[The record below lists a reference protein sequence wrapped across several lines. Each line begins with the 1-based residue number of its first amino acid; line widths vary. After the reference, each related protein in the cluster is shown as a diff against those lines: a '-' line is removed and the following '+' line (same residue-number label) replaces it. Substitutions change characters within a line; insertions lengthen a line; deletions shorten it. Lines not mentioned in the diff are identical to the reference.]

1 MSNIKICRNS
11 SIRVTRVRHNDSTSN
26 LIRHVKNCDGV
37 TLGAAGSLKN
47 FAHGSTY
54 TPHKLQMK
62 LALWIAHRHRP
73 FAIVEDTELLD
84 ILKDLNNKV
93 EVPSRFMVSR
103 DVREIFDISQKQV
116 AGILKVHIGLLT
128 VTCN

>member
-1 MSNIKICRNS
+1 MSNIKICRNP
-11 SIRVTRVRHNDSTSN
+11 SIRVTHVCHDDSMSN
-26 LIRHVKNCDGV
+26 LICHVKNCNGV
-37 TLGAAGSLKN
+37 TLGAVGSLKN

-54 TPHKLQMK
+54 TPHKLRMK
-62 LALWIAHRHRP
+62 LALWIVCRHRP

-93 EVPSRFMVSR
+93 EVLSRFTVSR
-103 DVREIFDISQKQV
+103 DVREIFDISWKQV
-116 AGILKVHIGLLT
+116 AGILKVHISLLT